1 VGIGPHGTASRRGL
15 LTYVCCTACRLLLAC
30 GSQDKFRANVTRFL
44 NATWVQLE
52 HPGGSAPPLHRPE
65 GTLPRLLSASV
76 YDWSSLNAS
85 AVGFDPM
92 QLLE

>member
-1 VGIGPHGTASRRGL
+1 MV
-15 LTYVCCTACRLLLAC
+15 C

-52 HPGGSAPPLHRPE
+52 HPGSTAPRFHRPE

-76 YDWSSLNAS
+76 YDWSRLNVS

-92 QLLE
+92 QLLK